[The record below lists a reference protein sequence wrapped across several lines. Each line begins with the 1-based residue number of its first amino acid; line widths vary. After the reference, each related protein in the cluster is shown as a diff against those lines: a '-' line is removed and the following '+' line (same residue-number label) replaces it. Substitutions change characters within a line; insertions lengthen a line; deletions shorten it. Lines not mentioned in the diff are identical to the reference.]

1 MSVLDGELPLPL
13 LVLKEEEL
21 DHNIGVMAGWCATNG
36 VSLAPHVKTTMAPKI
51 IARQL
56 QAGAWGLT
64 VASAEQAWLV
74 RALPATR
81 VIIANEIAD
90 RRGLRLF
97 AELARLG

>member
-13 LVLKEEEL
+13 LVLKEDEL
-21 DHNIGVMAGWCATNG
+21 DHNIGVMAGWCAANG

-51 IARQL
+51 VARQV
-56 QAGAWGLT
+56 QAGAWGVT
-64 VASAEQAWLV
+64 VASPEQACLMRGV
-74 RALPATR
+74 HAER

-97 AELARLG
+97 ADL